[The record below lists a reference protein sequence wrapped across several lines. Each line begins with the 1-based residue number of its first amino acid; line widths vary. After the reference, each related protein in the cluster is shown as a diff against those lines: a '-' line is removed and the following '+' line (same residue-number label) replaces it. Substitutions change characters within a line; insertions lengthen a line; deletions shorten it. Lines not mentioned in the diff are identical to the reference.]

1 MAQEAHA
8 QLGLDQVV
16 LLPVSTPPHKL
27 VTDDPGGEVRLELC
41 RLAIGDDARFAVS
54 RLELDRPGPSYTVD
68 TLRQVHAASPED
80 HLTFIVGGDN
90 AQSLP
95 TAWRAPE
102 EVLALATLGVAER
115 DGVARA
121 EITRSV
127 AGLRGAE
134 RLQFFDM
141 PRLDVSSSAIRARVR
156 AGRPIRF
163 LVPDAVAEAVAERGL
178 YRAPEE
184 VPA

>member
-1 MAQEAHA
+1 MAQEAHG

-16 LLPVSTPPHKL
+16 LLPVSVPPHK
-27 VTDDPGGEVRLELC
+27 VAEGDPGAETRLELC
-41 RLAIGDDARFAVS
+41 RLAVGDDPRFAVW

-68 TLRQVHAASPED
+68 TLRQVHATSPEAE
-80 HLTFIVGGDN
+80 LTFIVGGDS

-102 EVLALATLGVAER
+102 QVLALATVAVAER

-121 EITRSV
+121 EIARSV

-134 RLQFFDM
+134 RLRFFDM
-141 PRLDVSSSAIRARVR
+141 PRLDVSSSAVRRRVR
-156 AGRPIRF
+156 ERRPIRF
-163 LVPDAVAEAVAERGL
+163 LVPDAVAGAIAARGL
-178 YRAPEE
+178 YRTE
-184 VPA
+184 VAA